1 MNRMKESKFRWLIIG
16 LVFIITVINY
26 VDRSAI
32 AFAMPLLSKQFH
44 MNSED
49 VGLTL
54 GAFNIGYAILVF
66 FGGLMVDKWG
76 ARRVWVFAALVWSL
90 SIFATAFATG
100 LATLFTVRMM
110 LGVAEGPNFPAL
122 NRVVGDWLPS
132 KERAIA
138 LGNALVAVPLALM
151 VGGPIVAGLAT
162 FVGWQGMFMVLG
174 ALGFIWIPVWYFLY
188 RDFPESSKRV
198 NDAELQTIRET
209 TKVNRT
215 GSEKEIRRSSH
226 AAMPGMWK
234 FLLTN
239 PTLLSNDW
247 AFFVFGY
254 NLFFFMGW
262 LPTFLNKSYHLD
274 LTQVGWFSVLPW
286 AVASILLFAVGHL
299 SDRIYAATGSL
310 RYARSYPIWISQL
323 LAAVSLTPILFY
335 HSLMLALVSISLAV
349 GFGMASNSTFY
360 AVNVDMIKQRSGTA
374 LGVMDFF
381 FAVAG
386 LIASTL
392 TGWIIQLTGS
402 FSGAFAL
409 VVVLNLTAVIGVI
422 VFHHPDNEKHAYSY
436 VAALQQQ

>member
-1 MNRMKESKFRWLIIG
+1 MKATKFRWVIIS
-16 LVFIITVINY
+16 LVFLITMINY

-44 MNSED
+44 LNSED
-49 VGLTL
+49 IGLTL
-54 GAFNIGYAILVF
+54 GAFNIGYALLVF

-76 ARRVWVFAALVWSL
+76 SRRIWAFAALLWSL
-90 SIFATAFATG
+90 SIFSTAFATG
-100 LATLFTVRMM
+100 LSMLFIVRLT

-151 VGGPIVAGLAT
+151 IGGPIVSKLAVT
-162 FVGWQGMFMVLG
+162 VGWQGMFIILG
-174 ALGFIWIPVWYFLY
+174 LLGVVWVPLWFALYK
-188 RDFPESSKRV
+188 DFPETSKRV
-198 NDAELQTIRET
+198 NDAELQEIRET
-209 TKVNRT
+209 NKTNRQI
-215 GSEKEIRRSSH
+215 SDKEIRRTSH
-226 AAMPGMWK
+226 TAMPGMWK

-262 LPTFLNKSYHLD
+262 LPTFLSNSYHLK
-274 LTQVGWFSVLPW
+274 LQQVGLFTVLPW
-286 AVASILLFAVGHL
+286 ALASVMLFAVGHL
-299 SDRIYAATGSL
+299 SDRILRNTGNL

-323 LAAVSLTPILFY
+323 LGAASLMPILFY
-335 HSLMLALVSISLAV
+335 HSLTLALVCISLAV
-349 GFGMASNSTFY
+349 GLNMSSNSTFY
-360 AVNVDMIKQRSGTA
+360 AVNIDIIKQRSGTA

-386 LIASTL
+386 LIASTM
-392 TGWIIQLTGS
+392 TGYIIQLTGS
-402 FSGAFAL
+402 FTGAFAL
-409 VVVLNLTAVIGVI
+409 VIVLNLTAVIGVLI
-422 VFHHPDNEKHAYSY
+422 FHHPENKKHGYNQTQS
-436 VAALQQQ
+436 LQL

>member
-1 MNRMKESKFRWLIIG
+1 MKESKFRWVIIG
-16 LVFIITVINY
+16 LVFLITAINY

-44 MNSED
+44 FNAED

-76 ARRVWVFAALVWSL
+76 ARKIWVYAALVWSL
-90 SIFATAFATG
+90 SIFTTAFAAG
-100 LATLFTVRMM
+100 LAMLFTVRMM
-110 LGVAEGPNFPAL
+110 LGIAEGPNFPAL

-151 VGGPIVAGLAT
+151 LGGPIVSQLAT
-162 FVGWQGMFMVLG
+162 LFGWQGMFMILG
-174 ALGFIWIPVWYFLY
+174 ALGFIWVPIWYYVY
-188 RDFPESSKRV
+188 RDFPESSKQV

-209 TKVNRT
+209 TKVNREV
-215 GSEKEIRRSSH
+215 SEKEIRRSSH

-234 FLLTN
+234 YLLTN

-262 LPTFLNKSYHLD
+262 LPTFLSNTYHLK
-274 LTQVGWFSVLPW
+274 LSQVGMFTVLPW
-286 AVASILLFAVGHL
+286 ALASILLFAVGHL
-299 SDRIYAATGSL
+299 SDRILAATGSL
-310 RYARSYPIWISQL
+310 RYARSYPIWITQL
-323 LAAVSLTPILFY
+323 LAAISLTPILFY
-335 HSLMLALVSISLAV
+335 HSLTLALVSISLAV

-386 LIASTL
+386 LIASTM
-392 TGWIIQLTGS
+392 TGWIIQITGS
-402 FSGAFAL
+402 FSGAFGL
-409 VVVLNLTAVIGVI
+409 VVVLNLTAVLGVLI
-422 VFHHPDNEKHAYSY
+422 FHHPDNKKHAYQH
-436 VAALQQQ
+436 VAVLQQ

>member
-1 MNRMKESKFRWLIIG
+1 MKETKFRWLIIG
-16 LVFIITVINY
+16 LVFLITVINY

-49 VGLTL
+49 IGLTL

-76 ARRVWVFAALVWSL
+76 ARKVWVFAALVWSL
-90 SIFATAFATG
+90 SIFSTAFATG
-100 LATLFTVRMM
+100 LAMLFTVRMM

-132 KERAIA
+132 NERAVA

-151 VGGPIVAGLAT
+151 LGGPIVAALAT
-162 FVGWQGMFMVLG
+162 FFGWQGMFIILG
-174 ALGFIWIPVWYFLY
+174 VLGFIWIPVWYGLY
-188 RDFPESSKRV
+188 RDFPENSNRV
-198 NDAELQTIRET
+198 NDAELKRIRET
-209 TKVNRT
+209 AQVRR
-215 GSEKEIRRSSH
+215 GISDKEIRRTSH

-262 LPTFLNKSYHLD
+262 LPTFLSKSYHLD
-274 LTQVGWFSVLPW
+274 LSQVGWFSVLPW
-286 AVASILLFAVGHL
+286 ALASIMLFSVGHL
-299 SDRIYAATGSL
+299 SDRIYRNTGSL
-310 RYARSYPIWISQL
+310 RYARSYPIWITQL
-323 LAAVSLTPILFY
+323 LAAASLAPIIFY
-335 HSLMLALVSISLAV
+335 HSLMLALICISLAV

-360 AVNVDMIKQRSGTA
+360 AINVDMIKQRTGTA
-374 LGVMDFF
+374 MGIMDFF

-402 FSGAFAL
+402 FAGAFAL
-409 VVVLNLTAVIGVI
+409 VVVLNLTAVLGVLL
-422 VFHHPDNEKHAYSY
+422 FHHPDNKKHAYNY
-436 VAALQQQ
+436 QAALQQQ